1 MGGIK
6 VSITKVKKGEQ
17 LKQLSRQTE
26 LFRDNCITCP
36 NMNAH
41 TVTVCAGCLI
51 FVELVNIG
59 NWLLSDSA
67 AKKGRAVE
75 VAKPGPRLTS
85 RTMTNDKLSIIA
97 YTNLRSEGMSDK
109 KIVEDLAV
117 SLSSFR
123 IWKQKNGLIGKGI

>member
-6 VSITKVKKGEQ
+6 LSITKVKKGER
-17 LKQLSRQTE
+17 LKQLSRQTV
-26 LFRDNCITCP
+26 LFRDNCIPCP

-41 TVTVCAGCLI
+41 TVTVCAGCPI
-51 FVELVNIG
+51 FAELVNIG

-67 AKKGRAVE
+67 AKKGREVE
-75 VAKPGPRLTS
+75 VAKPGPRVTS
-85 RTMTNDKLSIIA
+85 RTMTNEKLSIIA

-109 KIVEDLAV
+109 KISEDLAV

-123 IWKQKNGLIGKGI
+123 IWKQKNGLIGKEI

>member
-6 VSITKVKKGEQ
+6 LSITKLKKGER

-26 LFRDNCITCP
+26 LFRDNCIPCP

-41 TVTVCAGCLI
+41 TVTVCAGCPT

-67 AKKGRAVE
+67 DRKGKAIQIN
-75 VAKPGPRLTS
+75 KPGPVASS
-85 RTMTNDKLSIIA
+85 RAMTTEKLSIID
-97 YTNLRSEGMSDK
+97 YTNLKSERVADAE
-109 KIVEDLAV
+109 IVKNLGV
-117 SLSSFR
+117 SLSSFER
-123 IWKQKNGLIGKGI
+123 WKRENGLTKKR